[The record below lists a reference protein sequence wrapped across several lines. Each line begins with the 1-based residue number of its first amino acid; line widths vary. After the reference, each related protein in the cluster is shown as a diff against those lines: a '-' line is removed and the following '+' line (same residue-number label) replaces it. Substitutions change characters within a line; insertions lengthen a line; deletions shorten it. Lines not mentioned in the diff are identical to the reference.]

1 MPMESS
7 KIKQKIKNRDDLSS
21 DLDQEV
27 ISYIEEKNL
36 YSIPGQSK

>member
-1 MPMESS
+1 MAMESS
-7 KIKQKIKNRDDLSS
+7 KIKQKIQNSEDLL
-21 DLDQEV
+21 DELDQEV